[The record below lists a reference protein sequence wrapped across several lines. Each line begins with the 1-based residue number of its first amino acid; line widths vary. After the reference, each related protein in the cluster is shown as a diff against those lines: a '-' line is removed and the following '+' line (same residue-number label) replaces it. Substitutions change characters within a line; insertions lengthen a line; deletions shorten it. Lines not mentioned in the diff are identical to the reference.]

1 MKRTVFTILSL
12 CLIFTISKHT
22 FAGRFEKSGEYY
34 RYFENDGSVAY
45 DKIVEV
51 ERDRYY
57 VNENGYAV
65 FNSWVEKDGKYYYA
79 GDDGKFYGEGVHD
92 IDHYKYYLNYEGEL
106 QKGWCNDYLYYGDQ
120 EDGFLISGFHELEI
134 PKSWIT
140 EDEKEKTGWFY
151 FDSNTCKRYYAEQDA
166 YATKMV
172 GERKY
177 CFDQNGI
184 IRTGWR
190 KMKDTTP
197 AMKGYMYFVED
208 TTGDFKFGEAVTNTW
223 YSVEPP
229 SELMS
234 NSEVRYFYFNG
245 QGQPRC
251 AQEGKYMKVRFNDK
265 TYLFNEFGYAVYGI
279 HVVNNEYYYFGPGVS
294 DCSMKTGLLNYDV
307 DGTNDGAS
315 FFFQDDGIG
324 LSGVKNN
331 KLYYKG
337 KLQMA
342 SSEQKYAAFKVNNL
356 IYLVNSSGSIMKN
369 KKKVTDGDG
378 CKWSTNSGGVVT
390 YKEEGA
396 DYTEAAPPELSN
408 DY

>member
-1 MKRTVFTILSL
+1 
-12 CLIFTISKHT
+12 
-22 FAGRFEKSGEYY
+22 
-34 RYFENDGSVAY
+34 
-45 DKIVEV
+45 
-51 ERDRYY
+51 
-57 VNENGYAV
+57 
-65 FNSWVEKDGKYYYA
+65 
-79 GDDGKFYGEGVHD
+79 
-92 IDHYKYYLNYEGEL
+92 
-106 QKGWCNDYLYYGDQ
+106 
-120 EDGFLISGFHELEI
+120 
-134 PKSWIT
+134 
-140 EDEKEKTGWFY
+140 
-151 FDSNTCKRYYAEQDA
+151 
-166 YATKMV
+166 
-172 GERKY
+172 
-177 CFDQNGI
+177 
-184 IRTGWR
+184 
-190 KMKDTTP
+190 
-197 AMKGYMYFVED
+197 
-208 TTGDFKFGEAVTNTW
+208 
-223 YSVEPP
+223 
-229 SELMS
+229 
-234 NSEVRYFYFNG
+234 
-245 QGQPRC
+245 RC

-279 HVVNNEYYYFGPGVS
+279 HVVNNEYYYFGSGVS